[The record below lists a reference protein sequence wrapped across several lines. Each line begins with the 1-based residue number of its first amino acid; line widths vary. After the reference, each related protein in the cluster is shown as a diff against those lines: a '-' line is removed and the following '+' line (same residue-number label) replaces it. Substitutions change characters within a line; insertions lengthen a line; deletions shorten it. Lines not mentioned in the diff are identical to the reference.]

1 MEEEPLLT
9 GSINRSSGDYGSHD
23 SLHQHK
29 ESRSRRLSYSV
40 TDDSEEQGMY
50 LFSLWPETSVLGYWL
65 TKTLFRHIFCPG
77 WCHIHR
83 NFLFLLSDKHAIVS
97 LFTELLF
104 QVTLTSNM
112 LLLCSSM
119 YQITEIKQMWQ
130 QLNF

>member
-50 LFSLWPETSVLGYWL
+50 LFSYDL
-65 TKTLFRHIFCPG
+65 KQ
-77 WCHIHR
+77 
-83 NFLFLLSDKHAIVS
+83 VS
-97 LFTELLF
+97 WATG
-104 QVTLTSNM
+104 
-112 LLLCSSM
+112 
-119 YQITEIKQMWQ
+119 
-130 QLNF
+130 